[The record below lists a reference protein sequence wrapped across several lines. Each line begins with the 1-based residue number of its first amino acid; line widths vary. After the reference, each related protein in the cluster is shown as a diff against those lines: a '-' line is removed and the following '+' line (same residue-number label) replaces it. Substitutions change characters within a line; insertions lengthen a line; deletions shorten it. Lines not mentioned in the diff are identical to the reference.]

1 MTKAVLPS
9 IRDAEFFDLLTRVF
23 EKMLYVTPI
32 MDPSEQEYISVLFIR
47 VV

>member
-23 EKMLYVTPI
+23 ERMLYVTLI
-32 MDPSEQEYISVLFIR
+32 MDQSEQEYSTTLVICVI
-47 VV
+47 